1 MKKGLWTCL
10 GVGVTLAALGW
21 TGAVRAQSEPAD
33 PWTRVPA
40 LPTGCYYDAGN
51 LDLFNKAN
59 AALQAED
66 TRQRKINDDL
76 QQQFNQ
82 MDPTAK
88 AQKMQAFMMKDP
100 QKAMAVM
107 QAMQA
112 SAGTAT
118 SQVNSSMAEDQ
129 KLDQELEA
137 LHAKFKGEVGAL
149 LKPINDKADAFA
161 KAHTQ
166 PGEAGPYFPN
176 KADEAQYSRILA
188 ERNSAY
194 DKVCAGY
201 WGPSGLV
208 QAWLGRYKTLR
219 VNEAK
224 AYATNDDTV
233 LLQMQIMESPS
244 GGYRSVYALEAAQKY
259 TAKVIS
265 IIEQRP
271 DKDSVSTGWM
281 R

>member
-21 TGAVRAQSEPAD
+21 TSAVRAQSEPAD

-40 LPTGCYYDAGN
+40 LPTGCYYDAGAQ
-51 LDLFNKAN
+51 DLFNQAD

-66 TRQRKINDDL
+66 ARQKKINDDL
-76 QQQFNQ
+76 TQQFNQ
-82 MDPTAK
+82 MDPMAK
-88 AQKMQAFMMKDP
+88 AQRMQAFMMKDP
-100 QKAMAVM
+100 QKAAAMV
-107 QAMQA
+107 QAMQGN
-112 SAGTAT
+112 AGTAT
-118 SQVNSSMAEDQ
+118 SQVKTSMAEDQ
-129 KLDQELEA
+129 KLDQDLEA

-149 LKPINDKADAFA
+149 LKPINDKAEAFA
-161 KAHTQ
+161 HAHTQ

-176 KADEAQYSRILA
+176 KADEAQYSRMLL
-188 ERNSAY
+188 ERNTAY
-194 DKVCAGY
+194 DKICAGY

-219 VNEAK
+219 ISEAK
-224 AYATNDDTV
+224 SYATNDDTV

-244 GGYRSVYALEAAQKY
+244 GGYRSTYALEAAQKY

-265 IIEQRP
+265 ILEQRP
-271 DKDSVSTGWM
+271 DKESVSTGWM

>member
-10 GVGVTLAALGW
+10 GVGATLAAMGW

-40 LPTGCYYDAGN
+40 LPTGCYYDAGAQE
-51 LDLFNKAN
+51 LFDTAN
-59 AALQAED
+59 RALQDED
-66 TRQRKINDDL
+66 TRQKKINDDL

-82 MDPTAK
+82 MDPMAK
-88 AQKMQAFMMKDP
+88 AQKMQAYMMKDP
-100 QKAMAVM
+100 QKAAAMM

-112 SAGTAT
+112 NAGTAT
-118 SQVNSSMAEDQ
+118 SQVHTSMAEDQ

-137 LHAKFKGEVGAL
+137 IHARFKGEVGAL
-149 LKPINDKADAFA
+149 LKPINDRADAFA
-161 KAHTQ
+161 KTHTQ
-166 PGEAGPYFPN
+166 PGEAGPFFPS
-176 KADEAQYSRILA
+176 KADEAQYNRILA
-188 ERNSAY
+188 ERNTAY

-208 QAWLGRYKTLR
+208 PAWLGKYKTLR

-224 AYATNDDTV
+224 SYATNDDTV
-233 LLQMQIMESPS
+233 VMQMMILESPS
-244 GGYRSVYALEAAQKY
+244 GGYRSVYAIEAAQKY

-271 DKDSVSTGWM
+271 DKESVSTGWM

>member
-10 GVGVTLAALGW
+10 GVGVTVAALGW

-40 LPTGCYYDAGN
+40 LPTGCYYDAGAQ
-51 LDLFNKAN
+51 DLFHQAN

-66 TRQRKINDDL
+66 ARQKKINDDL
-76 QQQFNQ
+76 AQQFNQ
-82 MDPTAK
+82 MDPMAK

-100 QKAMAVM
+100 QKAAAMM
-107 QAMQA
+107 QAMQGN
-112 SAGTAT
+112 AGTAT
-118 SQVNSSMAEDQ
+118 SQVKSSMAEDQ

-161 KAHTQ
+161 RTHTQ
-166 PGEAGPYFPN
+166 PGEAERYFPN
-176 KADEAQYSRILA
+176 KADEAQYTRMLL
-188 ERNSAY
+188 ERNTAY
-194 DKVCAGY
+194 EKVCAGY

-208 QAWLGRYKTLR
+208 QSWLGKYKALR

-224 AYATNDDTV
+224 SYATNDDTV
-233 LLQMQIMESPS
+233 LMQMQLMESPS
-244 GGYRSVYALEAAQKY
+244 GGYRSTYALEAAQKY

-265 IIEQRP
+265 ILEQRP
-271 DKDSVSTGWM
+271 DKESVSTGWM